1 MSDFITTSS
10 TISLNDPK
18 LKVVAKRALGTCF
31 LAMQKA
37 VMSSVNAR
45 SFPLPADRGAL
56 EHVFLSRINQ
66 LDSSQR
72 AGAVARVRD
81 HLAAGEATRASLVGP
96 ELARINLQD
105 ARSVSE
111 LVRTVPVPAAQR
123 LTRDDFLAQRP
134 LHGPRGLIPLQ
145 SSKRL
150 GLRIHK
156 VRCVD
161 ETNPEWPGDD
171 EIALGASTIDET
183 GDVKQVAK
191 FDVRNDFDDGEQKVY
206 SPPRELV
213 WFDLSEGTVWPKSYF
228 VSLVLAEKDM
238 GGLVGF
244 LSDLTT
250 ALRKEVVKAI
260 KDYAD
265 DLAPILGPVGPIIA
279 PIVGP
284 LSQYIGTAVGWVLDQ
299 VGQLLKAWLGDD
311 IFVPQTVSASISSAN
326 ATFGGKLDSNEGI
339 VTFRGHGGTYT
350 VTFDWILS
358 PIAGGT

>member
-10 TISLNDPK
+10 SIAINDPK
-18 LKVVAKRALGTCF
+18 LKAVAKRALGTCF

-37 VMSSVNAR
+37 VMSSVNPR
-45 SFPLPADRGAL
+45 SFPLPADREAL

-66 LDSSQR
+66 LDSAQR

-81 HLAAGEATRASLVGP
+81 HLAAGEATRASLVGA
-96 ELARINLQD
+96 ELARLNLQD
-105 ARSVSE
+105 ARSVSD
-111 LVRTVPVPAAQR
+111 LVRAVPVPAAQR
-123 LTRDDFLAQRP
+123 LTRDDFQRP

-145 SSKRL
+145 ISKRL

-171 EIALGASTIDET
+171 EIALAASTIDET
-183 GDVKQVAK
+183 GDVKQVAQ
-191 FDVRNDFDDGEQKVY
+191 FNVRDDFDDGEQKVY

-244 LSDLTT
+244 VSELTS

-284 LSQYIGTAVGWVLDQ
+284 ISQYIGTAVGWVLDQ
-299 VGQLLKAWLGDD
+299 VGEILKAWLGDD
-311 IFVPQTVSASISSAN
+311 IFVPQTFSASISSAS
-326 ATFGGKLDSNEGI
+326 ATFGGKLDSNEGTA
-339 VTFRGHGGTYT
+339 TFRGHGGTYT